1 MGDNILKR
9 KVSSILICI
18 LFVVNIFS
26 STICIADFIKRD
38 ISNIFYTP
46 LDSGWL
52 EERNGIKILHV
63 SGSNYEM
70 GYQQGFLLKN
80 EIEQNYRAIFN
91 LDHEEIYPYIL
102 ELWNTVIKNHI
113 PHEYINEIWGI
124 ANGSGRSF
132 EDVVVFTIG
141 FATFLFGLHC
151 MEMSAWGLSLIH
163 I

>member
-1 MGDNILKR
+1 MKTLMGDNILKR

-26 STICIADFIKRD
+26 STIGIAGFIRRD
-38 ISNIFYTP
+38 IDNIANNP
-46 LDSGWL
+46 LEGGWI
-52 EERNGIKILHV
+52 EERDGIKILHV

-102 ELWNTVIKNHI
+102 
-113 PHEYINEIWGI
+113 
-124 ANGSGRSF
+124 
-132 EDVVVFTIG
+132 
-141 FATFLFGLHC
+141 
-151 MEMSAWGLSLIH
+151 
-163 I
+163 